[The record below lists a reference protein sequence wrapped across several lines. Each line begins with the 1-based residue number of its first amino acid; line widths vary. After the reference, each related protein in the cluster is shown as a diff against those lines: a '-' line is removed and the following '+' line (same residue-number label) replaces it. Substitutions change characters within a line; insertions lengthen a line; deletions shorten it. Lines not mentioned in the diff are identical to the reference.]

1 MSTYYISWH
10 QKITSSVTSLVAQ
23 DHSAADCIET
33 IIILINSFFHTDQN
47 QRLIH
52 RWAKIKQ
59 VFAVTQSV
67 GMNCFI
73 RNELQ
78 ADYQIICQVAWQVL
92 VKIFFISLPSSTLKI
107 EAPLP
112 LQVYFRAQVCKNLQ
126 LKQVLKAKQET
137 ICLIQGSNTAL
148 QCISS
153 PQEMKIM

>member
-1 MSTYYISWH
+1 
-10 QKITSSVTSLVAQ
+10 
-23 DHSAADCIET
+23 
-33 IIILINSFFHTDQN
+33 
-47 QRLIH
+47 
-52 RWAKIKQ
+52 
-59 VFAVTQSV
+59 
-67 GMNCFI
+67 MNCFI

-153 PQEMKIM
+153 PQEMKIT